1 MKKSLPDKKYMQLCL
16 TLAKKACGRTSPNP
30 LVGAV
35 IVKNNSIAGQGFH
48 TKAGA
53 PHAEIEALKQAGR
66 AARGATLY
74 VNIEPCCHYG
84 KTPPCTEMIIQ
95 AGIAKVVIAMQDPN
109 PLVAG
114 NGIKQLQAAGIIVEQ
129 GFLRAQAAKLNEVF
143 IKYITKK
150 RPFVVLKTAIS
161 LDGKIATFTGE
172 SKWITG
178 EKARKYAHALRSYY
192 DAVLVGIGTVLKDN
206 PLLSYRGSVEN
217 SSQPIRI
224 VVDSSAKIPI
234 ECTLLKTT
242 KNIRTIIA
250 VTKNAV
256 ASKLKKLTNAGVE
269 VLLTESY
276 SDRVNLD
283 DLLNKLGSMGI
294 TSVLV
299 EGGGELNASF
309 IASHLVD
316 KLLIFIAP
324 KIIGGAQ
331 AVSFVQGKG
340 IAHLRD
346 CYLCEQP
353 KLKRFGED
361 ILLETYPLKSARGAD

>member
-1 MKKSLPDKKYMQLCL
+1 MKKFVPAKKYMNLCFA
-16 TLAKKACGRTSPNP
+16 LAKKACGRTSPNP

-35 IVKNNSIAGQGFH
+35 IVKNNTIIGQGYH

-53 PHAEIEALKQAGR
+53 PHAEIEALTQAGKS
-66 AARGATLY
+66 ARGAVLY

-84 KTPPCTEMIIQ
+84 KTPPCTEMIIR
-95 AGIAKVVIAMQDPN
+95 AGIGKVVIAMQDPN
-109 PLVAG
+109 PLVSG
-114 NGIKQLQAAGIIVEQ
+114 NGIKQLQEAGISVEQ
-129 GFLRAQAAKLNEVF
+129 GLLKAQARKLNEVF

-161 LDGKIATFTGE
+161 LDGRIATFTGD

-178 EKARKYAHALRSYY
+178 EKARNYAHTLRSYY
-192 DAVLVGIGTVLKDN
+192 DAVLVGIGTVLKDD
-206 PLLSYRGSVEN
+206 PLLNYRGRIKN
-217 SSQPIRI
+217 ITQPVRVI
-224 VVDSSAKIPI
+224 VDSSAKIPI
-234 ECTLLKTT
+234 ECSLLKTT
-242 KNIRTIIA
+242 KKIRTIIA
-250 VTKNAV
+250 VTKYAV
-256 ASKLKKLTNAGVE
+256 ASKLKKLTNAGAE
-269 VLLTESY
+269 VLLTESHN
-276 SDRVNLD
+276 DRVNLD

-309 IASHLVD
+309 INNDLVD

-324 KIIGGAQ
+324 KIIGGAR

-340 IAHLRD
+340 SAKLSD

-353 KLKRFGED
+353 KLKRFGQD
-361 ILLETYPLKSARGAD
+361 VLLETYPLKAARGTS